1 MGKKACEIGLPF
13 SSVWPLEAF
22 CASVLQISGDCPR
35 VVKSVHKVGLKKG
48 RRPGMEGQAYNPS
61 TLGGRGEPWF
71 KTRRKNKRTKNVVR
85 MSTVCGGLHVGVL
98 YTRVKGCISNTVG
111 DFIKCI
117 IYMS

>member
-61 TLGGRGEPWF
+61 TLGGRGDPGSKPEE
-71 KTRRKNKRTKNVVR
+71 KTKEQKT
-85 MSTVCGGLHVGVL
+85 
-98 YTRVKGCISNTVG
+98 
-111 DFIKCI
+111 
-117 IYMS
+117 